1 MTVVTEKRL
10 LREMSI
16 LKRDVAA
23 LKTVILA
30 QTKDPEGE
38 YRASFVKEVLKAAKG
53 KARHV
58 YDPKT
63 FLKLIS

>member
-1 MTVVTEKRL
+1 
-10 LREMSI
+10 MSI

>member
-1 MTVVTEKRL
+1 
-10 LREMSI
+10 MSI

-38 YRASFVKEVLKAAKG
+38 YRKGFVKAVLKAAKT
-53 KARHV
+53 KPRYT

-63 FLKLIS
+63 FLKLVS